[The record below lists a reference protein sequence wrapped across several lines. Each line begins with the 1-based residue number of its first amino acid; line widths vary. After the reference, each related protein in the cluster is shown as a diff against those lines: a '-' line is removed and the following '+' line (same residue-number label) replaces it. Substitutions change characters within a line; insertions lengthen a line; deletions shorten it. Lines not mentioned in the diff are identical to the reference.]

1 MEIYMEIIHDLL
13 STMQI
18 SDRAI
23 RKLVQQRIDDLGG
36 DKFDAAVLGYFLV
49 IEPGDSLN
57 TINTQIG
64 FNILA
69 NRFTGIRWDQPGYTP
84 SFEFIEE
91 FPSCFEIVIILDD
104 SGYGIDIFISKGT
117 GVDPDLLAMCQRYAT
132 PGTF

>member
-1 MEIYMEIIHDLL
+1 MEIIHDLL

-91 FPSCFEIVIILDD
+91 FPSCYELVIILDD
-104 SGYGIDIFISKGT
+104 SGYGIDIFISKGS
-117 GVDPDLLAMCQRYAT
+117 GVDPDLLAVCQRYAT
-132 PGTF
+132 PGTT

>member
-1 MEIYMEIIHDLL
+1 MEIMHDLL

-18 SDRAI
+18 SDPEI
-23 RKLVQQRIDDLGG
+23 RKLVQHRIDELGG
-36 DKFDAAVLGYFLV
+36 DKFNTTELGYFLV
-49 IEPGDSLN
+49 IEPGDRLD

-69 NRFTGIRWDQPGYTP
+69 NRFTGIRYDEVGYTP

-91 FPSCFEIVIILDD
+91 FSACYELVFILDD

-132 PGTF
+132 PGPF